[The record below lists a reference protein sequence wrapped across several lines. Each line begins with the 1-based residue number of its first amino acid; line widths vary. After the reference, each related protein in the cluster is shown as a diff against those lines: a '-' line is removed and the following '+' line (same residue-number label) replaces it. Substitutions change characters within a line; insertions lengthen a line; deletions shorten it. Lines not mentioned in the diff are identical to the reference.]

1 MTHPKGLIFSV
12 VIVFVFLFPLESCGQ
27 NSNLDFKT
35 RFEEKPDHILITAH
49 RARTDDNKYPENSL
63 ESIQY
68 CIQNRIDIV
77 ELDIRE
83 TIDGELVIMHDDSVN
98 RTTDGEGKVSE
109 MTAQKIKSLHL
120 LNGGKV
126 TASKVPTLEEVFQ
139 LIKGEI
145 MIDIDFKASDKALK
159 KTYDLIERYQ
169 IEDQILFF
177 LYDYKKSE
185 KAYSMNP
192 KVMVMPR
199 AYSVDD
205 VKEILKFPF
214 IKIIHIDPSFYE
226 DDFTKDLLR
235 RNISVWMNALGK
247 YDKLEQES
255 KIGMRSFLR
264 KYPNVNVIQT
274 DFPLSL
280 RRNLEAL

>member
-35 RFEEKPDHILITAH
+35 RFEEKSDHILITAH

-109 MTAQKIKSLHL
+109 MTVQKIKSLHL